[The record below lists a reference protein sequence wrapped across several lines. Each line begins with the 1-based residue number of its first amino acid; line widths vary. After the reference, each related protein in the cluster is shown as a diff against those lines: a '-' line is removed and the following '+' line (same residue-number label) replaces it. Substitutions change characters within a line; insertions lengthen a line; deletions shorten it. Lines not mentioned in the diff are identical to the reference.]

1 VPGDQSLVLVDFSA
15 LAEVIAQLASDSKDS
30 VHAPLLALSQKSPT
44 GEAAVAEQHIALLE
58 VVPKSLQK
66 SQFLRSQGILG
77 PGNDHARAQAHD
89 RQEAKDRKAVSRLLD
104 ELLRKGCL
112 ISSGV
117 SSAKRGAVD
126 DLNPSSAPKI
136 LGCDGLLG
144 FANKVIV
151 DVLKSFERQSSPSLA
166 VGAVL

>member
-1 VPGDQSLVLVDFSA
+1 MKTKLIC
-15 LAEVIAQLASDSKDS
+15 LAFIAAARIELA
-30 VHAPLLALSQKSPT
+30 ARNCL
-44 GEAAVAEQHIALLE
+44 
-58 VVPKSLQK
+58 
-66 SQFLRSQGILG
+66 FLG

-89 RQEAKDRKAVSRLLD
+89 RQEAKDRKAAPRLLD
-104 ELLRKGCL
+104 GLLRKGCL

-126 DLNPSSAPKI
+126 DLNPSSAPEI

-151 DVLKSFERQSSPSLA
+151 DLLKPLERQSGPSLA